1 MPGDVFHFTP
11 GRCPGL
17 VQSGACAVLM
27 PAKFC
32 RPVPGDRLDD
42 RPTCAS
48 YVCHVCVI
56 IVSCFVSYLCHNCV
70 MFCVIFVSFM
80 NKSLIFRPGDRPTAK
95 RPKKSRLDFYVIY
108 NIKIKKPRLHAR
120 APHARLTR
128 ARTRP
133 PARLTR
139 ACVK

>member
-1 MPGDVFHFTP
+1 MTGPACAGGCVPFYPGPMPRAGPVRGVRRANAGQVLPTRSRRPP
-11 GRCPGL
+11 GR
-17 VQSGACAVLM
+17 SADM
-27 PAKFC
+27 
-32 RPVPGDRLDD
+32 
-42 RPTCAS
+42 
-48 YVCHVCVI
+48 CVI
-56 IVSCFVSYLCHNCV
+56 CVSCLCHNCV
-70 MFCVIFVSFM
+70 MFCAIFVSFM